1 MAPTSYGFAKIK
13 SNMKFN
19 CYVVSGKSS
28 LQKVTAATKLED
40 SWLLGRKAMTNLDI
54 VLKSKSINSSV
65 LSLLYGPTLTSI
77 HDYWKNHSFDYMDI
91 CWQTNVSV
99 F

>member
-54 VLKSKSINSSV
+54 VLKSKSITFPTKVHIVKAMVFLLEKATAAHSS
-65 LSLLYGPTLTSI
+65 TLA
-77 HDYWKNHSFDYMDI
+77 WKIPRTEELF
-91 CWQTNVSV
+91 
-99 F
+99 